1 MRLTYFGHACFRLEV
16 AGVRLVL
23 DPYLKDNPHGR
34 VAPATVPC
42 DFVLCTHAHEDH
54 IGDALEL
61 AQLHG
66 ATIVAPYE
74 LAEYFSAQGAKALD
88 LMPGGGIDLPWGRLQ
103 MTPAA
108 HSSAL
113 ELPGGENRFMGVP
126 CGYVVRAGGQSV
138 YHAGDTA
145 LFGDMAF
152 IGRGGLDLALVPIGD
167 RYTMGP
173 ADAVEALNLLRPRL
187 AVPMHYDTTEKI
199 RQNPHAFAERAAAAG
214 HPVRVMGAGE
224 TIEV

>member
-1 MRLTYFGHACFRLEV
+1 M
-16 AGVRLVL
+16 L
-23 DPYLKDNPHGR
+23 DPYLKDNPHDR
-34 VAPATVPC
+34 IAPATVPC

-103 MTPAA
+103 MTPAV

-126 CGYVVRAGGQSV
+126 CGYVVRAGGRAV

-145 LFGDMAF
+145 LFGDMQF

-199 RQNPHAFAERAAAAG
+199 RQNPHAFAERAAASG
-214 HPVRVMGAGE
+214 HTVRVLGAVE

>member
-1 MRLTYFGHACFRLEV
+1 MRLTYFGHACFRLEI

-103 MTPAA
+103 MTPAV

-126 CGYVVRAGGQSV
+126 CGYVVRASGRAV

-145 LFGDMAF
+145 LFGDMQF

-199 RQNPHAFAERAAAAG
+199 RQNPHAFAERAAASG
-214 HPVRVMGAGE
+214 HTVRVMGAGE
-224 TIEV
+224 ILEI